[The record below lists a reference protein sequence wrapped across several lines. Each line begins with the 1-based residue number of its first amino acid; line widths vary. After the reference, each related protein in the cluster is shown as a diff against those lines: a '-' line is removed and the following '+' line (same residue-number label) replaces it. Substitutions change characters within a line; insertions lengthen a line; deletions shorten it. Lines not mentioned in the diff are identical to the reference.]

1 MKKIKIN
8 DRVELSEKATETR
21 NALAEI
27 IDGILVERQKQIL
40 DPDDR
45 MYRRHW
51 SEERQATKQQ
61 KFDDEVAD
69 WSLFFSHI
77 DEGYLMSK
85 RQQEAAF
92 DPAYATHEGS
102 MIVLRWLQSTMW
114 NRIEDMAL
122 AENEFKAEEE
132 ADDAATITTE
142 NMSVWDA
149 ISAIA
154 DLMHED
160 GLTVV
165 EIKAAAD
172 TMRRIKSDLYEV
184 ERFDAMSNRS
194 KVAGDIAW
202 ILDKV
207 SMVVEDRYGASDMS
221 EELEDDIRAD
231 IEWTIEELW
240 TGCGIERIDS
250 EHKNFDPVVEY
261 EMTSHDDDDA
271 MSDRPFS
278 IDELLAF
285 LGDYVSDY
293 DVTSIIEESTYCD
306 PLTGDRFWT
315 VGALDSEE
323 FQRIVDRH
331 EKTML
336 EDTLETITSEVGA
349 AFRALRDQLDSDID
363 DTDDDD
369 WKMSDRMSPTLAECE
384 EETHDNRGVRIIP
397 LSLSDETREKYR
409 PYHEAAVKFREGY
422 DAAMQKLH
430 DEFTQDLPDLF
441 FSLDPDNPADRD
453 DYERILRETYEDL
466 SHNDDDDD
474 DDDGRVDE
482 WTEWIVLA
490 GEQEELRFDS
500 AGDSWRWCPDMEVGR
515 AWHGVHTTSEKVPW
529 SGPFLYRD
537 DALQFFNSYDP
548 FLGWIENRKREV
560 AEDLPLELDRRFEV
574 CLVCQ
579 TIRRSED
586 GLEIIRDDS
595 ESLSKSFDIT
605 SDEKAKR
612 LLRHVLGKS

>member
-1 MKKIKIN
+1 MGFSLRPLEMVEMKKI
-8 DRVELSEKATETR
+8 
-21 NALAEI
+21 
-27 IDGILVERQKQIL
+27 
-40 DPDDR
+40 
-45 MYRRHW
+45 
-51 SEERQATKQQ
+51 
-61 KFDDEVAD
+61 
-69 WSLFFSHI
+69 
-77 DEGYLMSK
+77 
-85 RQQEAAF
+85 
-92 DPAYATHEGS
+92 
-102 MIVLRWLQSTMW
+102 
-114 NRIEDMAL
+114 
-122 AENEFKAEEE
+122 
-132 ADDAATITTE
+132 E

-149 ISAIA
+149 ISTIA
-154 DLMHED
+154 DLMQED

-172 TMRRIKSDLYEV
+172 TLRRIKSDLYEV

-221 EELEDDIRAD
+221 EELEDDLRAD
-231 IEWTIEELW
+231 IEWAIEGLW

-261 EMTSHDDDDA
+261 EMTSHEDDDDDDA

-363 DTDDDD
+363 DTEDDY

-384 EETHDNRGVRIIP
+384 AETLEMHD
-397 LSLSDETREKYR
+397 D
-409 PYHEAAVKFREGY
+409 
-422 DAAMQKLH
+422 
-430 DEFTQDLPDLF
+430 FTQDLPDLF
-441 FSLDPDNPADRD
+441 FNLNPDDPADRD
-453 DYERILRETYEDL
+453 AYEKILRETYEYL
-466 SHNDDDDD
+466 SHNDDDEDAD
-474 DDDGRVDE
+474 CVEE

-605 SDEKAKR
+605 RDEKAKR